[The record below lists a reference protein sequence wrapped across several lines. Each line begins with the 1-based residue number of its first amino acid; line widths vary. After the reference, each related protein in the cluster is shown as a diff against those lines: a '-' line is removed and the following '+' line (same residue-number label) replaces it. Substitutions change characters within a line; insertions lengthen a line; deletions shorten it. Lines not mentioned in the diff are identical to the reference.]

1 MKNLIYELRSYRLHP
16 GKAPLYLRFLHE
28 GGAAIVSRHLPLAAF
43 WMTETGRLNMLHHLW
58 VYEDLDDRAER
69 RAALMAD
76 KDWTEG
82 FIPKAF
88 PLLVEQESRLT
99 RLTAG
104 SAALEVAVARIG
116 EPVAGGDGSP
126 LAGTLH
132 QLSMSNGPA
141 QMPADIASFVTVS
154 GTAPG
159 SRIAIA
165 THSGALLEEPGD
177 GVELHELMRPAAF
190 SSLR

>member
-1 MKNLIYELRSYRLHP
+1 MKDLIYEFRSYRLQP
-16 GKAPLYLRFLHE
+16 GKAPLYLQLLHE
-28 GGAAIVSRHLPLAAF
+28 GGAAIVSRHLPLAGF

-58 VYEDLDDRAER
+58 VYNDLDDRAAC

-76 KDWTEG
+76 EEWTEG

-88 PLLVEQESRLT
+88 PLLVEQESRLM

-104 SAALEVAVARIG
+104 SAALEAAVASMG
-116 EPVAGGDGSP
+116 KPAPVGDGSP

-132 QLSMSNGPA
+132 QLSISNGPT
-141 QMPADIASFVTVS
+141 QMPNDIASFVTIS
-154 GTAPG
+154 GARPG
-159 SRIAIA
+159 SRIALA
-165 THSGALLEEPGD
+165 THDGTLSQKPAD

-190 SSLR
+190 SRLR